1 MSVTGG
7 PEGRTL
13 TQAAR
18 RQQLIWAAVEV
29 IAEVGLPAAS
39 FARIAGRAGVSSTR
53 MVSYHFTNRDELIEA
68 VFSEVFRR
76 AGEFIEP
83 YVVARE
89 GPDGQIAGLIEGNA
103 RFAAQHPTAV
113 IASREIW
120 ASHRRPDGS
129 RRYGPDIH
137 DLELD
142 VVGQIL
148 TAGQESGHFRQFDV
162 RLMALT
168 LRHALNGL
176 MELIAVTPGIDV
188 DHHIDE
194 HVALFGRAMQR

>member
-1 MSVTGG
+1 MSVTVG

-18 RQQLIWAAVEV
+18 RHQLIWAAVEV

-53 MVSYHFTNRDELIEA
+53 MVSYHFTNRDDLVEA

-83 YVVARE
+83 YVVARD
-89 GPDGQIAGLIEGNA
+89 GPDGQIAGLVEGNA
-103 RFAAQHPTAV
+103 RFAVQYPAAV
-113 IASREIW
+113 IASGEIW
-120 ASHRRPDGS
+120 TSHRGPDGA
-129 RRYGPDIH
+129 RRYGPDAH

-148 TAGQESGHFRQFDV
+148 IAGQRSGHFRRFDV

-168 LRHALNGL
+168 LRHTLNGL

>member
-1 MSVTGG
+1 
-7 PEGRTL
+7 
-13 TQAAR
+13 
-18 RQQLIWAAVEV
+18 
-29 IAEVGLPAAS
+29 
-39 FARIAGRAGVSSTR
+39 

-89 GPDGQIAGLIEGNA
+89 DPAGQIAGLIEGNV
-103 RFAAQHPTAV
+103 RFAAQYPTAV
-113 IASREIW
+113 IASQEIW
-120 ASHRRPDGS
+120 ASHRRPDGA

-142 VVGQIL
+142 VIGQIL
-148 TAGQESGHFRQFDV
+148 IAGQDSGLFRQFDV

-168 LRHALNGL
+168 LRHTMNGL
-176 MELIAVTPGIDV
+176 MELIALTSDV
-188 DHHIDE
+188 DVE
-194 HVALFGRAMQR
+194 HCIAEYVVALSRALRK